1 MKRWG
6 LKIMSFIVSLFALL
20 TFLSAEVYAEELIVF
35 CGAAFKKPLDEVIE
49 RYDKSKVR
57 ANYGAFHTLLS
68 QLSLGKQGDV
78 FFVPSPDIMELAVK
92 KGLVKKESVKNFLYL
107 VPVIVVKKGNPKKI
121 HGLKDLL
128 RPDVRFAMAN
138 PETVYIGSLAAEI
151 FEKNLSP
158 DELNILRKKIQTYA
172 EDISKLFSY
181 LLMDQ
186 VDAILGF
193 NFLKGWAPDKV
204 DVVKLKPHEVIRIG
218 HGAIGIITFSK
229 NPKEAERFINFMLSD
244 KAQEVFKKYGYITSL
259 KEAYAFLGEV
269 KPVGGAPTFSKDWF
283 IIK

>member
-1 MKRWG
+1 MKRWKF
-6 LKIMSFIVSLFALL
+6 KIISFIVSLFALL
-20 TFLSAEVYAEELIVF
+20 TLLSAEVYAEELIVF
-35 CGAAFKKPLDEVIE
+35 CGAAYKKLLDEIIQQ
-49 RYDKSKVR
+49 YDKAKMS
-57 ANYGAFHTLLS
+57 ANYGAVHTLLS

-92 KGLVKKESVKNFLYL
+92 KGLVKKESVKSFLYL
-107 VPVIVVKKGNPKKI
+107 VPVIVVKKNNPKKI
-121 HGLKDLL
+121 YSIKDLL

-138 PETVYIGSLAAEI
+138 PETVYIGALAAEI

-181 LLMDQ
+181 LLMGQ

-193 NFLKGWAPDKV
+193 DFLKGWAPDKV

-218 HGAIGIITFSK
+218 HGAIGILTFSK
-229 NPKEAERFINFMLSD
+229 HPKEAERFINFILSD
-244 KAQEVFKKYGYITSL
+244 KGQNVFKKYGYITSL

-269 KPVGGAPTFSKDWF
+269 KPVGGATIFSKDWF
-283 IIK
+283 IKR